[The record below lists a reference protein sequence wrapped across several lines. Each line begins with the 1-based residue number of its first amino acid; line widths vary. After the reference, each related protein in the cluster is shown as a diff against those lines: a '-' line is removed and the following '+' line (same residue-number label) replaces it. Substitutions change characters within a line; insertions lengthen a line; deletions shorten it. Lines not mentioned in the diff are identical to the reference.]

1 MLDIAICDDE
11 PAHLSLIASYTSEFL
26 ELNQYEGTVHQFLHP
41 DELLRACENKR
52 FDLYI
57 LDIVMPMVNG
67 IEVGKTIRNLDRES
81 HIIYASS
88 EPSFAL
94 QSFVANP
101 VNYLLKPIDK
111 QQFFAT
117 LNLVVSKLDMDM
129 GNSFI
134 VKTLEG
140 IRTLRLSEVVFCEY
154 TKHTAI
160 YTLANGKTV
169 TTRTFKGPFAQH
181 VEQLLQD
188 VRFVKPHASYVV
200 NMDYVE
206 SFSKNRFTLR
216 FGYSVPIVTK
226 QYGFVREVY
235 MNYLMETRN
244 S

>member
-11 PAHLSLIASYTSEFL
+11 PAHLSLIASYASEFMQ
-26 ELNQYEGTVHQFLHP
+26 LNQYEGTIHQFLHP
-41 DELLRACENKR
+41 DELLRACENQR

-81 HIIYASS
+81 SIIYASA

-117 LNLVVSKLDMDM
+117 LALVVSRLDMNI
-129 GNSFI
+129 GKSFM

-160 YTLANGKTV
+160 YTLASGKTI
-169 TTRTFKGPFAQH
+169 TTRTFKGPFVQH
-181 VEQLLQD
+181 IAQLLQD
-188 VRFVKPHASYVV
+188 ARFVKPHTSYVV
-200 NMDYVE
+200 NMDYIE

-216 FGYSVPIVTK
+216 FGYSVPIVDK
-226 QYGFVREVY
+226 QYCTVRDVY
-235 MNYLMETRN
+235 MNYLMVTRN